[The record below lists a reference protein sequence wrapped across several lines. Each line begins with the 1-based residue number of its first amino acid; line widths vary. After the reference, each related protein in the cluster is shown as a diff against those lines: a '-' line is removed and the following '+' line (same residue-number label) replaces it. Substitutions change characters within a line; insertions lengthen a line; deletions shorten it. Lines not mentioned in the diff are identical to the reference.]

1 MKKLLITGG
10 TVFVSKY
17 AAAWFSK
24 KGYEVFVLNRGNHE
38 QVSGV
43 TLIKADRHTL
53 GESLKN
59 YYFDAVLD
67 INAYNEIDIKN
78 LLDGIGNFDDYIFIS
93 SGAVY
98 PEYLQQPFCEEQQ
111 IEENKIST
119 IYGKNKRKA
128 EQYLQSRVPQAYIL
142 RPCYLYGPMQNLYR
156 EPFVFECAKKK
167 RKFYIP
173 EDGKKILQ
181 FFHVEDLCRLMEAI
195 LEKHPKFHIINA
207 GNTEVVDINQYIEL
221 CYQVVGT
228 KLEKVFVTNY
238 PNQKDYF
245 CFPEKPYKLDTG
257 RQHQLLREEKK
268 IDIGLAESYEW
279 YRKHET
285 EVVRKEYIS
294 FIDSYL
300 KNRYGV

>member
-1 MKKLLITGG
+1 MKKILITGK

-156 EPFVFECAKKK
+156 EPFVFECAEKK

-173 EDGKKILQ
+173 EDGMKILQ

-228 KLEKVFVTNY
+228 KLEKVFVTDY
-238 PNQKDYF
+238 PNQEDYF
-245 CFPEKPYKLDTG
+245 CFPEKQYKLDTG
-257 RQHQLLREEKK
+257 RQNQLLKEEKK
-268 IDIGLAESYEW
+268 LDTGLAESYEW
-279 YRKHET
+279 YCKHET
-285 EVVRKEYIS
+285 EIVRKEYIS

-300 KNRYGV
+300 KDRYSA